1 MRRLII
7 LTPAFVLIAACGS
20 GPTEQE
26 QNLPEREQGPE
37 VLANTGMGNEVTPGT
52 APAVEQSELGDTMP
66 DKPAGPVSD
75 SGSETDADPDEPR

>member
-1 MRRLII
+1 MRRLTI

-26 QNLPEREQGPE
+26 LNLPEREQGPE
-37 VLANTGMGNEVTPGT
+37 VLANTGAGNIAPGT
-52 APAVEQSELGDTMP
+52 APAAEQSELGDTMP

-75 SGSETDADPDEPR
+75 SGSETDADPAEPR

>member
-1 MRRLII
+1 MRRLTI
-7 LTPAFVLIAACGS
+7 LTPAFVLVTACGS

-37 VLANTGMGNEVTPGT
+37 VLANTGSGNITPGT

-66 DKPAGPVSD
+66 DKPAGPTSD
-75 SGSETDADPDEPR
+75 RGSGTGGDSVPSQ